1 MNATRSIKS
10 NLLTAVLVFFAG
22 LACCADSA
30 DNPLVGRWL
39 VQRVGIRD
47 ATKLPFQIEWEFTK
61 DKVIVRDVTNSQEVS
76 RNSYTLDLT
85 KDPKWITVTV
95 VDQATEVRQG
105 IFRIVGD
112 ELHLMQAVGGGTRP
126 VDFPKDGYSIMKRQ
140 TQRNGQQDG
149 AANGSQPI
157 RSETN
162 RTSSAA
168 GARR

>member
-1 MNATRSIKS
+1 MNTTRTMKAR
-10 NLLTAVLVFFAG
+10 LVTAALILVAG
-22 LACCADSA
+22 ISWCAEPE
-30 DNPLVGRWL
+30 NPLVGRWF

-47 ATKLPFQIEWEFTK
+47 ASKLPIQIEWEFTK
-61 DKVIVRDVTNSQEVS
+61 DKVIVRDVTNSQDVS

-95 VDQATEVRQG
+95 VDQVTEVRPG

-112 ELHLMQAVGGGTRP
+112 ELHLKQAVGGGARP

-140 TQRNGQQDG
+140 AKRNGQQDG

-162 RTSSAA
+162 RPSSAA
-168 GARR
+168 GSRR